1 MLGKDTTVLCLH
13 MAKQAQGNL
22 TPWLAM
28 DKIKVN
34 VHVYNR
40 STILI
45 LHNYTTSRYNFV
57 CSTMITLLNKII
69 IFS

>member
-34 VHVYNR
+34 VLYMYITDQQYLFYI
-40 STILI
+40 TIL
-45 LHNYTTSRYNFV
+45 HPG
-57 CSTMITLLNKII
+57 ITL
-69 IFS
+69 FVVHVHDTSVTF